1 MQREDTLVK
10 CKGDEKMKKIILVI
24 SLMISLVL
32 SSAEKTDFI
41 REALAK
47 NDGFASEG
55 KGTTGGTQA
64 VQKNIFKVTNK
75 KEFVTALG
83 NRKNTEPKILMIYG
97 TIDFDTDDNG
107 KSLKM
112 EDYMAKGYDFQK
124 YLETHASKSSAP
136 KSLKE
141 DQEAKRGQSQ
151 KNQSKNITVHVPA
164 NTSIIGI
171 ENAKLKGVDLVIDSD
186 NVIIRNIMFESPYDY
201 FPSWDPKDGKEG
213 NWNSQYDSISIKG
226 GTHIWIDHCHF
237 QDGSET
243 VEKYFG
249 RKYEHR
255 DGLVDITN
263 QSDYIT
269 LSYNIFEN
277 HNKAILIGSS
287 DSKVADEGKL
297 NVTLHH
303 NYFHNLVQRAPRVRF
318 GKVHVYNNYYQS
330 DNKNS
335 EYSYSYSLGV
345 GKNSKIYVEN
355 NVADIE
361 GRDYKDFVKV
371 FGGKEL
377 TTVNNIFNGQK
388 IDKFDESLT
397 KVDWTPTLYQ
407 KIDATNEVKDKV
419 LNNAGVFKNKM

>member
-1 MQREDTLVK
+1 
-10 CKGDEKMKKIILVI
+10 MKKIILVI

-124 YLETHASKSSAP
+124 YLETHASQSSAS
-136 KSLKE
+136 KSLKG

-345 GKNSKIYVEN
+345 GKNSKIYAEN

>member
-1 MQREDTLVK
+1 
-10 CKGDEKMKKIILVI
+10 
-24 SLMISLVL
+24 
-32 SSAEKTDFI
+32 
-41 REALAK
+41 
-47 NDGFASEG
+47 
-55 KGTTGGTQA
+55 
-64 VQKNIFKVTNK
+64 
-75 KEFVTALG
+75 
-83 NRKNTEPKILMIYG
+83 MIYW

-107 KSLKM
+107 KTLKM
-112 EDYMAKGYDFQK
+112 DDYMAKGYDFEK
-124 YLETHASKSSAP
+124 YLETHASQSSVS

-186 NVIIRNIMFESPYDY
+186 NVIVRNIMFESPYDY

-213 NWNSQYDSISIKG
+213 NWNSEYDSISIKG

-237 QDGSET
+237 QDGPET

-287 DSKVADEGKL
+287 DSKIADEGKL

-303 NYFHNLVQRAPRVRF
+303 NYFHNLVQRVPRVRF

-345 GKNSKIYVEN
+345 GKNSKIYAEN

-419 LNNAGVFKNKM
+419 LNNAGVFKVAKRRKTRYTYSRIKIINNKLRKGNDNNGNKQIY

>member
-1 MQREDTLVK
+1 
-10 CKGDEKMKKIILVI
+10 MKKIILVI

-75 KEFVTALG
+75 KEFVAALG

-330 DNKNS
+330 DNKNN